1 VKASVGSISQVPRT
15 GEDPGYVVYLN
26 IDDLNTSYGKTL
38 EFNQELMGT
47 AEILLE
53 EVTVLE
59 RLFYQFRHLW
69 SVVKF

>member
-1 VKASVGSISQVPRT
+1 
-15 GEDPGYVVYLN
+15 
-26 IDDLNTSYGKTL
+26 
-38 EFNQELMGT
+38 MGT

-69 SVVKF
+69 SVGKF